1 LRHLIGLTGPAGAG
15 KDTVAAMLPKYFSKY
30 AFAQPLKQTLEFL
43 GIKEPR
49 TRAEKEALLPGK
61 TYSYRKAAQTLGTE
75 WARQL
80 DPNFWLDL
88 AREAITPLRYCVVVT
103 DVRFE
108 NEASLIRELGGHIW
122 HISGRRVELL
132 GDTASHESE
141 RPVDFKDGDSIIQNT
156 GTLQDLELQVQKLFG
171 ELDG

>member
-1 LRHLIGLTGPAGAG
+1 MRHLIGLTGPAGAG

-43 GIKEPR
+43 GIKEPK
-49 TRAEKEALLPGK
+49 TRAEKEALLPGRK
-61 TYSYRKAAQTLGTE
+61 YSYRKAAQTLGTE

-88 AREAITPLRYCVVVT
+88 ARKDISVRYWVVVT

-108 NEASLIRELGGHIW
+108 NEANLIRELGGRIW
-122 HISGRRVELL
+122 HITGRRVELL

-141 RPVDFKDGDSIIQNT
+141 IPVAFKDGDSIIQNT
-156 GTLQDLELQVQKLFG
+156 GTLQDLDLQVQTLLV